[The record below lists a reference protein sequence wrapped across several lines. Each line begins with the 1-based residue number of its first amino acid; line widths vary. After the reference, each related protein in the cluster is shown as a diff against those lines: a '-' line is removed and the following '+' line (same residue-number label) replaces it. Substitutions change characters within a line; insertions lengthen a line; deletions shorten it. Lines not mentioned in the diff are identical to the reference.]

1 MTKTID
7 GNEYPTTLEGW
18 VARDLNTLEDG
29 VAYVAWLIF
38 QKDMIL
44 DPEDG
49 PKEKEADMIFG
60 PHGHKHLSALFEKAK
75 TIARL
80 EGLSITQV
88 VIVFGTVYALD
99 LPPQGRTSFD
109 GLTQRDFEKPR
120 FNKWVR
126 KWIREAAMF
135 TLTNLADMGH
145 PAVVRQDGGLAVDAE
160 RLAQDL
166 PPLADFLM
174 HDGENMGGEFRVA
187 AVTDNTPEGL
197 SNLLRDNLA
206 DVIAKKKQVEKEE
219 TDDFDVDGDENNDDP
234 FSHIP
239 DDEFATP
246 MKHSI
251 DMKCYCASQRG
262 RKLRNGICPN
272 CGSMEHDVYGKDL
285 WKK

>member
-1 MTKTID
+1 MIKKVD
-7 GNEYPTTLEGW
+7 GNDYPTTLKGW
-18 VARDLNTLEDG
+18 VARDVNTLEDG

-38 QKDMIL
+38 SKNMVL
-44 DPEDG
+44 DPEEG
-49 PKEKEADMIFG
+49 PEKEQTNRVFG
-60 PHGHKHLSALFEKAK
+60 RENTKTISILFEKAK
-75 TIARL
+75 TVTRL

-99 LPPQGRTSFD
+99 IPAHGQTSFD
-109 GLTQRDFEKPR
+109 ALSENDFEKPR
-120 FNKWVR
+120 FNQWVT

-135 TLTNLADMGH
+135 TLSTLADMGH
-145 PAVVRQDGGLAVDAE
+145 PAVIRSDGGLAVDAE

-166 PPLADFLM
+166 KPLADFLM

-206 DVIAKKKQVEKEE
+206 DVIAKKKVVAKEE
-219 TDDFDVDGDENNDDP
+219 NDDFNVDGDENNDDP

-246 MKHSI
+246 MKDCW
-251 DMKCYCASQRG
+251 DMKCYCASPRG

-272 CGSMEHDVYGKDL
+272 CGSMEHNVTGKEI
-285 WKK
+285 WKE